1 MEAVDQALLEWAHAR
16 VHPGEIDRYLGADG
30 GDFIDDTGIRGTLAQ
45 AQAPDD
51 GRLQWLLEKS
61 LSIRDLSPSEAAE
74 LMAVTEPRQ
83 RQRMAEAAW
92 AVKRKVYGTC
102 VAAFAPLHLGN
113 ACVNSCAY
121 CGFKTCRPDEH
132 RRVLSEAE
140 IQAAVEVLAGQLGHR
155 QLLAV
160 VGEHPSTDAKYICD
174 SLAAIQAAQARQGRG
189 FAQVRCV
196 GLNAPPMCIADLRAV
211 QAAGLGSYHVHQA
224 TYDRAAFQ
232 AAHQSGPKSDYRWRL
247 YAMHRA
253 MDAGI
258 GQVGL
263 GILAGL
269 ADWRFEG
276 LALLAHAQALE
287 ARYGSGPATIQ
298 LQRLEPGNPAA
309 DPDNPVDEDSFLR
322 LLTVLRLALPY
333 VGLIVGSSE
342 GHGLRARALALG
354 VTLTDA
360 APAIAVGAYH
370 EGGFIDAQSCR
381 QFALGDPE
389 PLQGLVGDLG
399 SSGSLTSFCSPGM
412 HCDRRGTDFMDALRS
427 GAMAKACRMNAVL
440 SFKEWIED
448 FADLGA
454 QAAGERLLDMEVA
467 ELGREFPDCRGT
479 LSDHLGRI
487 GRGER
492 GLAY

>member
-16 VHPGEIDRYLGADG
+16 VHPGEIDRYLGPDG
-30 GDFIDDTGIRGTLAQ
+30 RDFIDD
-45 AQAPDD
+45 DE
-51 GRLQWLLEKS
+51 RLGWLLAKS
-61 LSIRDLSPSEAAE
+61 LAVQDLDLSETAE
-74 LMAVTEPRQ
+74 LMAVTDPAR

-102 VAAFAPLHLGN
+102 VAAYAPLYLGN
-113 ACVNSCAY
+113 ACVNSCSY
-121 CGFKTCRPDEH
+121 CGFRTCRPAEH

-140 IQAAVEVLAGQLGHR
+140 IQAEVEVLVGQLGHR

-174 SLAAIQAAQARQGRG
+174 SLAAIQAVQARQGGR
-189 FAQVRCV
+189 FAQVHSV
-196 GLNAPPMCIADLRAV
+196 GLNAPPMCLADLKAV

-232 AAHQSGPKSDYRWRL
+232 RAHQSGPKADYRWRL

-263 GILAGL
+263 GVLAGL

-298 LQRLEPGNPAA
+298 LQRVDPGNPAG
-309 DPDNPVDEDSFLR
+309 DPDWAVDDDSFLR

-333 VGLIVGSSE
+333 VGLIVASNE
-342 GHGLRARALALG
+342 GHALRNRALALG

-360 APAIAVGAYH
+360 APAIGLGAYH
-370 EGGFIDAQSCR
+370 EGGVIDALSCR

-389 PLQGLVGDLG
+389 TLQDLVRELG
-399 SSGSLTSFCSPGM
+399 NSGSLTTFCSPGM
-412 HCDRRGTDFMDALRS
+412 QCAQRGPDFMAALRS
-427 GAMAKACRMNAVL
+427 GAMARACRLNSVL
-440 SFKEWIED
+440 TFKEWIED
-448 FADLGA
+448 FADLDG
-454 QAAGERLLDMEVA
+454 QAAGGRMLAKEIQD
-467 ELGREFPDCRGT
+467 LGREYPDCQPS
-479 LSDHLGRI
+479 LSERCRRI
-487 GRGER
+487 DQGER
-492 GLAY
+492 GLNY